1 MLLEVSGGVLGGFI
15 GASRG
20 WLEISGGVLGGFIG
34 ASRGCCWKS
43 QGVYLEVL

>member
-1 MLLEVSGGVLGGFI
+1 ML
-15 GASRG
+15 
-20 WLEISGGVLGGFIG
+20 LEISGGVLGGFIG

>member
-1 MLLEVSGGVLGGFI
+1 MLLEVSGGVP
-15 GASRG
+15 
-20 WLEISGGVLGGFIG
+20 GGFIG